1 MANLTEITKR
11 WIADQAIVAAF
22 ISSAVPDFHDCQD
35 ILQEVAVAVVEAADA
50 YDATRPFIAWAL
62 AIARNR
68 IIDFRRRKS
77 ASRVVFDSEVIE
89 VIGRAFEEIREEAG
103 PIGEACRLV
112 SKDLPLKST
121 RLLEMRYHRSLKSA
135 DIARQVGVAAPAI
148 DMALHRI
155 RVGVRA
161 CIQSRLVQSGTVI

>member
-1 MANLTEITKR
+1 MTNLADITKL

-35 ILQEVAVAVVEAADA
+35 LLQEVAVAVLEAADT
-50 YDATRPFIAWAL
+50 YDSTRPFISWAI

-68 IIDFRRRKS
+68 IIDYRRRNS

-89 VIGRAFEEIREEAG
+89 VVGRAFGEIRSETG
-103 PIGEACRLV
+103 PIAEALAACLKGL
-112 SKDLPLKST
+112 SLKST
-121 RLLEMRYHRSLKSA
+121 RLLEMRYHRSLTSA
-135 DIARQVGVAAPAI
+135 EIARQVGTAAPAI

-155 RVGVRA
+155 RVGLRT
-161 CIQSRLVQSGTVI
+161 CIQRRLGQTAEAT

>member
-1 MANLTEITKR
+1 MSQVTHITKL

-35 ILQEVAVAVVEAADA
+35 ILQEVAIAVLEAADT
-50 YDATRPFIAWAL
+50 YDSTRPFIAWAI

-77 ASRVVFDSEVIE
+77 AGRVVFDSEVID
-89 VIGRAFEEIREEAG
+89 VVGRAFEEIRAEAG
-103 PIGEACRLV
+103 PMGEALSACL
-112 SKDLPLKST
+112 KGLALKST

-135 DIARQVGVAAPAI
+135 EIARQVGAAAPAI

-155 RVGVRA
+155 RVGLRT
-161 CIQSRLVQSGTVI
+161 CIERRLQRGAGI